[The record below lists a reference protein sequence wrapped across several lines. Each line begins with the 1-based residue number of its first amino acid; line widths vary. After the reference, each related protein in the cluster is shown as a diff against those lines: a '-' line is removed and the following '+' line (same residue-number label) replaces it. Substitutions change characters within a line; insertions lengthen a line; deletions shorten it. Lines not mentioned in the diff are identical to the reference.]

1 MCPLLQV
8 RHYGYRTPV
17 YSITTT
23 AADQAGSV
31 MLPFAGAVLLTGLTL
46 VGSAGVFASSMF
58 PDGDESIHSVAWLTV
73 SFRLPRATS
82 TMTVVGVRAV
92 LARRTTTVLP
102 SSLI

>member
-58 PDGDESIHSVAWLTV
+58 PDGDESIHSVAWLTG